1 MLSQRPMFN
10 IRSEWHSDV
19 SFVFWG
25 VRQVDVVVEQTLTF
39 CFDFCAC
46 CAGNVVLCHRCKS
59 AHMLS
64 VIDFGVTDDNVL
76 CAALL
81 HDTLEDTVAT
91 EQSITEKF
99 GARVTQIV
107 KQLTSDNSKIVQ
119 LGKEQ
124 YEKWIAATDQEE
136 RAKETTV
143 NVETASIAQQ
153 LKQWMPSEMIA
164 KDGGSLLRKRMGKAL
179 YLTRKLNEMDLD
191 ALAVKLSDRIDN
203 LIDIEDPPTTNDA
216 RVEDSVFLIGYYVE
230 SKYMLDHLD
239 CSRFQMD
246 NSVHHKLVK
255 ELDRVLQERLHQIQH
270 VVTVGC
276 PQPQL

>member
-1 MLSQRPMFN
+1 
-10 IRSEWHSDV
+10 
-19 SFVFWG
+19 
-25 VRQVDVVVEQTLTF
+25 
-39 CFDFCAC
+39 
-46 CAGNVVLCHRCKS
+46 
-59 AHMLS
+59 MLS
-64 VIDFGVTDDNVL
+64 VIDFGVTDNNVL

-119 LGKEQ
+119 LGREQ
-124 YEKWIAATDQEE
+124 YEKWIAATEREE
-136 RAKETTV
+136 RAEEAETTA

-164 KDGGSLLRKRMGKAL
+164 KNGGSLLRKRMGKAL

-216 RVEDSVFLIGYYVE
+216 ARVEDSVFLIGYYVE

-239 CSRFQMD
+239 HSRFQAD

-255 ELDRVLQERLHQIQH
+255 ELDRVLQGRLHQIQH

>member
-1 MLSQRPMFN
+1 
-10 IRSEWHSDV
+10 
-19 SFVFWG
+19 
-25 VRQVDVVVEQTLTF
+25 
-39 CFDFCAC
+39 
-46 CAGNVVLCHRCKS
+46 
-59 AHMLS
+59 MLS
-64 VIDFGVTDDNVL
+64 VIDYGVTDDNVL

-124 YEKWIAATDQEE
+124 YEKWIAAVEQEE
-136 RAKETTV
+136 TTAK
-143 NVETASIAQQ
+143 VETASIAQQ

-216 RVEDSVFLIGYYVE
+216 VRVEDSVFLIGYYVE

-239 CSRFQMD
+239 RSRFQTD

-255 ELDRVLQERLHQIQH
+255 ELDRVLQERFHQIQH
-270 VVTVGC
+270 VVLSYNRPVLEDTCSVEDNIS
-276 PQPQL
+276 